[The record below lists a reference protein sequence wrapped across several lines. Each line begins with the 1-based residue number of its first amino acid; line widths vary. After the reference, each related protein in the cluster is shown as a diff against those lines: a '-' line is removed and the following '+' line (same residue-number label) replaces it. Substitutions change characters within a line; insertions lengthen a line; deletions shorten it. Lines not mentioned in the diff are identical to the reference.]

1 MSQIEPSPEQ
11 RAWAAGFFDGEGWAS
26 SARYSRRHG
35 GMTASPVIGVGQA
48 EPELLERFLSI
59 VGVGTVR
66 GPTARG
72 MFAFK
77 AHGQEK
83 VERLAALLW
92 PWLGSRKREQIT
104 RVLEDARQYRR
115 CHPRRAFSDQQVLD
129 ILEQLDRG
137 DTQASIARKLGCPK
151 QRINGIAR
159 GRYYRTVQPSNSEE
173 SSASSIDSSPS
184 GRGTSHDQG
193 G

>member
-1 MSQIEPSPEQ
+1 MSQTEPSPEQ

-35 GMTASPVIGVGQA
+35 GMTSSPMIGVGQA

-59 VGVGTVR
+59 VGVGRVS
-66 GPTARG
+66 GPTPQG

-77 AHGQEK
+77 AHGLEK
-83 VERLAALLW
+83 VERIAALLW
-92 PWLGSRKREQIT
+92 PWLGSRKRQQIT
-104 RVLEDARQYRR
+104 RVLEDAKQYRR

-129 ILEQLDRG
+129 ILEQLASG
-137 DTQASIARKLGCPK
+137 ETQASIAHRLGCQR

-159 GRYYRTVQPSNSEE
+159 GRYYRTAQPSTPE
-173 SSASSIDSSPS
+173 ASRRVLD
-184 GRGTSHDQG
+184 
-193 G
+193 